1 MSQKIELPTTQLNF
15 CVIFNCMESWKK
27 FAETLEL
34 TRELEKTYFKIR
46 EVFQR
51 EGWTQKDIEKPPYYP
66 NDLMLLHRSIQPLI
80 REIDQTISDYG
91 FNVDGN
97 ELHYYI
103 MDKLSHID
111 DITPLR
117 IENGNNKRD
126 N

>member
-1 MSQKIELPTTQLNF
+1 
-15 CVIFNCMESWKK
+15 MEGWKK
-27 FAETLEL
+27 FSESLGL
-34 TRELEKTYFKIR
+34 TKELEEVYFKLR
-46 EVFQR
+46 EVLQR

-66 NDLMLLHRSIQPLI
+66 DELMSLHSRIQPLI

-117 IENGNNKRD
+117 K
-126 N
+126 

>member
-1 MSQKIELPTTQLNF
+1 
-15 CVIFNCMESWKK
+15 MEGWKK
-27 FAETLEL
+27 FSESLGL
-34 TRELEKTYFKIR
+34 TKELEEVYFKLR
-46 EVFQR
+46 EVLQR

-66 NDLMLLHRSIQPLI
+66 EELMFYHSRIQPLI
-80 REIDQTISDYG
+80 REINQTISDYG

-117 IENGNNKRD
+117 K
-126 N
+126 